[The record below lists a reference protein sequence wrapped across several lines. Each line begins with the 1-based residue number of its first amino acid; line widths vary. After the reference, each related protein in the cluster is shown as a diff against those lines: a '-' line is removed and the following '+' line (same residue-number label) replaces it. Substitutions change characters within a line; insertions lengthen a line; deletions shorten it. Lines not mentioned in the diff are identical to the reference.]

1 MNQIHSLQ
9 EEAIHFH
16 ERETNY
22 VKYIRELEQKT
33 EDLEKLQR
41 FVGFQSII
49 LIALFYINHM
59 GRCILNY
66 ILNTVFKYTISSFL
80 NIN

>member
-9 EEAIHFH
+9 EEALHFH
-16 ERETNY
+16 DRETNY

-41 FVGFQSII
+41 FVQST
-49 LIALFYINHM
+49 LKTFCFELLSTTLFLK
-59 GRCILNY
+59 RVL
-66 ILNTVFKYTISSFL
+66 
-80 NIN
+80 

>member
-16 ERETNY
+16 ERESNY

-41 FVGFQSII
+41 FVG
-49 LIALFYINHM
+49 
-59 GRCILNY
+59 LNQ
-66 ILNTVFKYTISSFL
+66 
-80 NIN
+80 

>member
-16 ERETNY
+16 DRETNY

-41 FVGFQSII
+41 FVSYQSII
-49 LIALFYINHM
+49 LNSYIHSQNN
-59 GRCILNY
+59 IL
-66 ILNTVFKYTISSFL
+66 IIHHLNLLVIT
-80 NIN
+80 

>member
-1 MNQIHSLQ
+1 LVYALQSKNREEQQNLMNQIHSLQ

-33 EDLEKLQR
+33 EDLEKSQR
-41 FVGFQSII
+41 FVRF
-49 LIALFYINHM
+49 
-59 GRCILNY
+59 
-66 ILNTVFKYTISSFL
+66 
-80 NIN
+80 

>member
-41 FVGFQSII
+41 FLFFLLRSFIIPIAHNHVSICI
-49 LIALFYINHM
+49 LIFSKI
-59 GRCILNY
+59 
-66 ILNTVFKYTISSFL
+66 K
-80 NIN
+80 

>member
-41 FVGFQSII
+41 LVSFY
-49 LIALFYINHM
+49 LIF
-59 GRCILNY
+59 ILN
-66 ILNTVFKYTISSFL
+66 LIS
-80 NIN
+80 

>member
-33 EDLEKLQR
+33 EDLEKSQR
-41 FVGFQSII
+41 FVRFLS
-49 LIALFYINHM
+49 LS
-59 GRCILNY
+59 GR
-66 ILNTVFKYTISSFL
+66 
-80 NIN
+80 

>member
-1 MNQIHSLQ
+1 MNQTLILQ

-16 ERETNY
+16 ERENNY

-41 FVGFQSII
+41 YV
-49 LIALFYINHM
+49 
-59 GRCILNY
+59 
-66 ILNTVFKYTISSFL
+66 ISV
-80 NIN
+80 

>member
-41 FVGFQSII
+41 FVGFHSLIFISI
-49 LIALFYINHM
+49 
-59 GRCILNY
+59 
-66 ILNTVFKYTISSFL
+66 S
-80 NIN
+80 